1 MVGASTVRRVTIL
14 RKAPL
19 PATLDPVEAWRETS
33 WIGRQQHRAVTLA
46 ALHLCSHDRLVCL
59 PFRLFGRH
67 TPPDAPHDAEPC
79 TSMCWPR
86 LAVPDR
92 VQRAC
97 GRGRGGPLELAA
109 VCQSQVTLVAERCE
123 LLNAARSLSCNQG
136 ICSLPARPL
145 LWANSV
151 EKCAMA
157 EGIKPSRV
165 GTEVTT
171 AALNVERVV
180 AVDVV
185 AEGFGPRSVEVTNIV
200 HYGQVDRHFHRVS
213 ISLAR

>member
-67 TPPDAPHDAEPC
+67 VDFGTLVEGRADSEFALFVTQGCALAVIQTPPDAPHDAEPC

-97 GRGRGGPLELAA
+97 ERGRGGPLEVDARLFIQHSSHSWLGTPSPA
-109 VCQSQVTLVAERCE
+109 V
-123 LLNAARSLSCNQG
+123 G
-136 ICSLPARPL
+136 CSLPVSSHFGRRALRATQCCPL
-145 LWANSV
+145 ALLQPRHLFIA
-151 EKCAMA
+151 C
-157 EGIKPSRV
+157 
-165 GTEVTT
+165 T
-171 AALNVERVV
+171 ASTL
-180 AVDVV
+180 
-185 AEGFGPRSVEVTNIV
+185 G
-200 HYGQVDRHFHRVS
+200 
-213 ISLAR
+213 